1 MSNEGKKNGC
11 DDMIKVGEYD
21 VVKDYYYEPSH
32 VWMRIEDDGTTTLG
46 FDDFGQKAAGNIVF
60 IDVPDEGTHLEKG
73 QKLATVESGKWIGTL
88 NSPISGEIIESNE
101 ELWDNPRLLNDSPYE
116 NGWIV
121 KVQPDKLDE
130 EKADLITG
138 DAISEWLQEDIKTKL
153 PGEA

>member
-1 MSNEGKKNGC
+1 MSNERKKNGC
-11 DDMIKVGEYD
+11 EEMIKVGEYD
-21 VVKDYYYEPSH
+21 AVEDYYYEPSH

-101 ELWDNPRLLNDSPYE
+101 ELWDNPRLLNNSPYE

-121 KVQPDKLDE
+121 NVQPDKIDE